1 MRHYLLG
8 TAPSPAFAKSYC
20 GHLELAA
27 MAAGARARTVVLTH
41 ITEQF
46 DQRGLRERTF
56 SEMVRILFGTIIFGE
71 DGMSISV
78 KSGPSKLD

>member
-1 MRHYLLG
+1 
-8 TAPSPAFAKSYC
+8 
-20 GHLELAA
+20 

-46 DQRGLRERTF
+46 DKRG
-56 SEMVRILFGTIIFGE
+56 MVRILFGTIIFGE

-78 KSGPSKLD
+78 KSRGPSKLDRGICLGAAHIA